1 MSPGESA
8 PAVAPE
14 AVVQAPC
21 GTDSLAPAEAPRTT
35 RRGLFAAGAALA
47 ASVLSSR
54 EAAAQRIVRPRTP
67 RPQAQP
73 VPGDALNR
81 LVRRITNGVTEE
93 ELDLAKSLGFRKYL
107 EYHLNPAAIDDSA
120 VESFV
125 ATNYPDLGNDVTGL
139 FRLDRSTLAAQL
151 YHSTV
156 YRAAFSKR
164 QLYER
169 MVHFWTDHFT
179 IYYPKVYY
187 LKVVDDREVVRRHAL
202 GTFPDILRA
211 SAHSPAML
219 AYLDNTQSRVN
230 RVNQNYARELME
242 LHTLGVDGG
251 YTQTDVEEVT
261 RALTGWT
268 IAGRGNFNFDPAGHD
283 FTAKTILGQTL
294 PAMPATAGAA
304 GIQDGETVLNI
315 LLAHPSTAR
324 FISTKMVRWLLQYDP
339 PEALVN
345 KVAATFT
352 RTGGD
357 IPTMIRDILTPANLL
372 AAPAKYRQPYQLVLA
387 ALRATQ
393 PRVTSVTNMT
403 RQLDILGQPL
413 FQWED
418 PDGYPD
424 RVDWWAGLVL
434 QRWNFC
440 SFLAAQSAGNMI
452 VDVTPLMQINTPAAI
467 AAAIGRRLFGDDT
480 PVELTGQVQ
489 SYLAAAPVTVA
500 RVREAFALAL
510 SSTHFQWY

>member
-1 MSPGESA
+1 MNQPGEAGS
-8 PAVAPE
+8 PE
-14 AVVQAPC
+14 
-21 GTDSLAPAEAPRTT
+21 R
-35 RRGLFAAGAALA
+35 AGAAGSAPDAAPVAAEPSPTRRQLFTAGAAVA
-47 ASVLSSR
+47 ASLFTPR
-54 EAAAQRIVRPRTP
+54 AAAAQRIVRPRTP
-67 RPQAQP
+67 RPTAQP
-73 VPGDALNR
+73 VPGDALLR

-93 ELDLAKSLGFRKYL
+93 EMALARSMGFRKYL
-107 EYHLNPAAIDDSA
+107 DYHLNPDAIDDSA
-120 VESFV
+120 VQQYVLANFP
-125 ATNYPDLGNDVTGL
+125 NLGGQGTDL
-139 FRLDRSTLAAQL
+139 FRLDRNALQAELTYA
-151 YHSTV
+151 TI

-187 LKVVDDREVVRRHAL
+187 LKVLDDRDVVRRHAL

-219 AYLDNTQSRVN
+219 EYLDNTRSRARN
-230 RVNQNYARELME
+230 VNQNYARELME

-268 IAGRGNFNFDPAGHD
+268 IAGRGTFFFDPTGHD
-283 FTAKTILGQTL
+283 FTAKTVLGHTL
-294 PAMPATAGAA
+294 PAMPASAGAA

-315 LLAHPSTAR
+315 LLEHPSTAK
-324 FISTKMVRWLLQYDP
+324 FISKKMIRWLLQYDP
-339 PEALVN
+339 PAELIT

-357 IPTMIRDILTPANLL
+357 IRAMIRDILTPANLL
-372 AAPAKYRQPYQLVLA
+372 AAPPKYRQPYQLVLA
-387 ALRATQ
+387 SLRATQ
-393 PRVTSVTNMT
+393 PVVNNLSALS
-403 RQLDILGQPL
+403 RQLPILGQQL
-413 FQWED
+413 FMWED

-424 RVDWWAGLVL
+424 RIDWWAGLVL

-440 SFLAAQSAGNMI
+440 SFLASQTAGNI
-452 VDVTPLMQINTPAAI
+452 VIDVAPLMQTPTPPAI
-467 AAAIGRRLFGDDT
+467 AEAIGRRMFADDM
-480 PVELTGQVQ
+480 PAELHGRVVA
-489 SYLAAAPVTVA
+489 YLSAGTLTQA